1 MIKFTLGGKS
11 IRPEKIGEALMQ
23 SVVERVADAMRQR
36 PQAVRLPDTAEF
48 PTVVVHGDRLDNL
61 SFSVEGSPE
70 LLALV
75 KQRFTAEEPEN
86 MTLASTAPGAPPRAF
101 LSYAWEDRELAEQL
115 AGALQA
121 NGIDTWWAGWCIGAG
136 DSLRQ
141 KIDEGLAGCTHFL
154 VLLTPTSIAKPWVN
168 QEMDAG
174 LVRKLNENTRFI
186 AVRSGLGAGALPPL
200 LAGMLSPSID
210 DFDAEV
216 HQLVNDI
223 HGVSRKPSLGAPP
236 VSGLAIPTGY
246 SLAATAVANVFVEA
260 SETATFGDPQL
271 TIEELATQTA
281 LSEDDVRDAL
291 HELQSYFKVSFDRA
305 LPKDELF
312 VVFDKHFK
320 QWDPATDALALAR
333 DIVSDESFP
342 ANTAEIGERYGWP
355 PRRLNPAIAYLIN
368 RDLVMDSKALG
379 THPWITAWV
388 QKKTDATRRFVKSRS

>member
-1 MIKFTLGGKS
+1 MIKFTVGGKS

-23 SVVERVADAMRQR
+23 SMVEEVANAMRQR
-36 PQAVRLPDTAEF
+36 LEAVRLPATGEF

-75 KQRFTAEEPEN
+75 KQRFAAEELEN
-86 MTLASTAPGAPPRAF
+86 MMLASTVGTSSPRAF
-101 LSYAWEDRELAEQL
+101 LSYAWEDRQLAEQL
-115 AGALQA
+115 ASALQA

-141 KIDEGLAGCTHFL
+141 KIDEGLADCTHFL
-154 VLLTPTSIAKPWVN
+154 VLLTPASIAKPWVN

-174 LVRKLNENTRFI
+174 LIRKLNENTRFI
-186 AVRSGLGAGALPPL
+186 AVRSGLAANALPPL

-210 DFDAEV
+210 DFDADV
-216 HQLVNDI
+216 RQLVNDI
-223 HGVSRKPSLGAPP
+223 HGVLRKPPLGMPP
-236 VSGLAIPTGY
+236 LSGVAVPTGY
-246 SLAATAVANVFVEA
+246 SPAATAVAKVFVEA
-260 SETATFGDPQL
+260 SETAMFGDPQR
-271 TIEELATQTA
+271 TVQELATQTV

-291 HELQSYFKVSFDRA
+291 HEIQSYFTVSFDRA

-320 QWDPATDALALAR
+320 EWDPADDALVLAR

-342 ANTAEIGERYGWP
+342 GNTAEIGKRYDWP
-355 PRRLNPAIAYLIN
+355 PRRLNPAVAYLIN
-368 RDLVMDSKALG
+368 RNLVMDSKALG

-388 QKKTDATRRFVKSRS
+388 QKKVDATRRFVKSRS